1 LTTAG
6 EKQPDLPISDP
17 PAAAVEPEG
26 TPVGDE
32 QELREAAQTELQQ
45 LKEAARFA
53 TPERAVQVLEAMF
66 FAAEK
71 PLDLRAL
78 EETTQFPREV
88 LQAALT
94 ELQATYAPGSG
105 GVALV
110 DLGGRW
116 QLRTEP
122 QVGAYVRR
130 MLQV

>member
-1 LTTAG
+1 LTTGG

-45 LKEAARFA
+45 LKEAARFV
-53 TPERAVQVLEAMF
+53 TSERAVQVLEAMF

-78 EETTQFPREV
+78 EETTQFPRDV

-105 GVALV
+105 AWPWWIWE
-110 DLGGRW
+110 GGGSFAPSR
-116 QLRTEP
+116 RSAPTS
-122 QVGAYVRR
+122 GACCR
-130 MLQV
+130 